1 MPDSS
6 FHKNLGQ
13 LESWMSTLAREAS
26 KKTSSSDSGSVL
38 KGVVPMLHVIA
49 RMLSANPN
57 DRPTA
62 DEVQQRMYQVV
73 TQHCGITEPHCV
85 HRYGGGWDYGMGGLR
100 IQPPTAD
107 HGMGVHRQN
116 TTSSWSNRDSGSFSP
131 RALTHSR
138 TNSSGGLSNNSGVS
152 SSTSSERGH
161 EQDLGSSAG
170 SISVSGSGFAALRNI
185 RAPNVRSPGPG
196 PSGPWQTAPPP
207 GGSIVY
213 AGHGDGQASVY

>member
-1 MPDSS
+1 
-6 FHKNLGQ
+6 
-13 LESWMSTLAREAS
+13 MSTLAKEAS
-26 KKTSSSDSGSVL
+26 KKASSSDGGGVL
-38 KGVVPMLHVIA
+38 KGIVPMLHVIA

-62 DEVQQRMYQVV
+62 DEVQQRIYQVV
-73 TQHCGITEPHCV
+73 TQYCGIAEPHCV
-85 HRYGGGWDYGMGGLR
+85 HRYGGGWDYGIGNLR
-100 IQPPTAD
+100 IQPPMD
-107 HGMGVHRQN
+107 SGMGIHRQN
-116 TTSSWSNRDSGSFSP
+116 TTSSRSNRDSGSFSP

-185 RAPNVRSPGPG
+185 RTPNVRSPGPG
-196 PSGPWQTAPPP
+196 PTGGPWQASPPSGTA
-207 GGSIVY
+207 VY
-213 AGHGDGQASVY
+213 AGHGDGPASVY